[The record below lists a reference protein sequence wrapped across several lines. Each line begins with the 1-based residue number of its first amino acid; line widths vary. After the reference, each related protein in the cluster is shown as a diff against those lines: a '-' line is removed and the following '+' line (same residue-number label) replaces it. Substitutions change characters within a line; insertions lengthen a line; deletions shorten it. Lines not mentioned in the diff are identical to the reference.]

1 MKKTDNL
8 FMIILGSVIVLGF
21 FGLVALLLTFEV
33 KEANQNILYLVAG
46 GLMAAFGSVVNYY
59 FGSSHGSKIKTEDMI
74 AKSNAADKVV
84 SEINCNDN
92 FEALG

>member
-21 FGLVALLLTFEV
+21 FGLVAILLTLEV

-74 AKSNAADKVV
+74 AKSNIDNKC
-84 SEINCNDN
+84 INNSDTN
-92 FEALG
+92 VFG